1 MSPKKAVATKKAT
14 TSSEEKKVVKVS
26 AKERYINP
34 INYLYALLILVGG
47 ILLVFLIF
55 NWYNSKK
62 EEQLLIS
69 YLISSNTIESSI
81 DDLNSISLIKQ
92 EAPSSYF
99 IYMSYTKDENIY
111 NLEKSLKKLIDK
123 YKLNDIFYYVDLT
136 KLKESNSNYLDLIKE
151 SLNLKELDNLP
162 ALIYIQDGE
171 VKEVLDGVK
180 NTLLKITD
188 IEQLLDIYEFETIN

>member
-14 TSSEEKKVVKVS
+14 KSSEEKKVVKVS

-34 INYLYALLILVGG
+34 RNYLYAALILVGG

-62 EEQLLIS
+62 EEQLLVS

-81 DDLNSISLIKQ
+81 DDLDSISLIKQ

-99 IYMSYTKDENIY
+99 IYFSFR
-111 NLEKSLKKLIDK
+111 L
-123 YKLNDIFYYVDLT
+123 
-136 KLKESNSNYLDLIKE
+136 
-151 SLNLKELDNLP
+151 
-162 ALIYIQDGE
+162 
-171 VKEVLDGVK
+171 
-180 NTLLKITD
+180 
-188 IEQLLDIYEFETIN
+188 

>member
-14 TSSEEKKVVKVS
+14 KSSEEKKVVKVS

-34 INYLYALLILVGG
+34 RNYLYAALMLVGG

-62 EEQLLIS
+62 EEQLLVS

-81 DDLNSISLIKQ
+81 DDLDSISLIKQ

-99 IYMSYTKDENIY
+99 IYMSYTKDETIY
-111 NLEKSLKKLIDK
+111 NFEKDLKKLIDK

-136 KLKESNSNYLDLIKE
+136 KLKENNDNYLNLIKE
-151 SLNLKELDNLP
+151 SLGLKELSKLP
-162 ALIYIQDGE
+162 ALVYVKDGE

-180 NTLLKITD
+180 NTLLKVTD
-188 IEQLLDIYEFETIN
+188 VEQLLDIYEFQTIK

>member
-14 TSSEEKKVVKVS
+14 KSSEEKKVVKVS

-34 INYLYALLILVGG
+34 RNYLYAALILVGG

-62 EEQLLIS
+62 EEQLLVS

-81 DDLNSISLIKQ
+81 DDLDSISLIKQ

-99 IYMSYTKDENIY
+99 IYMSYTKDETIY
-111 NLEKSLKKLIDK
+111 NFEKDLKKLIDK

-136 KLKESNSNYLDLIKE
+136 KLKENNDNYLNLIKE
-151 SLNLKELDNLP
+151 SLGLKELSKLP
-162 ALIYIQDGE
+162 ALVYVKDGE

-180 NTLLKITD
+180 NTLLKVTD
-188 IEQLLDIYEFETIN
+188 VEQLLDIYEFQTIK

>member
-1 MSPKKAVATKKAT
+1 MSPKKANATKKAT
-14 TSSEEKKVVKVS
+14 KSSEEKKVVKVS

-34 INYLYALLILVGG
+34 RNYLYAALILVGG

-62 EEQLLIS
+62 EEQLLVS

-81 DDLNSISLIKQ
+81 DDLDSISLIKQ

-99 IYMSYTKDENIY
+99 IYMSYTKDETIY
-111 NLEKSLKKLIDK
+111 NFEKDLKKLIDK

-136 KLKESNSNYLDLIKE
+136 KLKENNDNYLNLIKE
-151 SLNLKELDNLP
+151 SLGLKELSKLP
-162 ALIYIQDGE
+162 ALVYVKDGE

-180 NTLLKITD
+180 NTLLKVTD
-188 IEQLLDIYEFETIN
+188 VEQLLDIYEFQTIK

>member
-1 MSPKKAVATKKAT
+1 MSQKKANATKKAT
-14 TSSEEKKVVKVS
+14 KSSEEKKVVKVS

-34 INYLYALLILVGG
+34 RNYLYAALILVGG

-62 EEQLLIS
+62 EEQLLVS

-81 DDLNSISLIKQ
+81 DDLDSISLIKQ

-99 IYMSYTKDENIY
+99 IYMSYTKDETIY
-111 NLEKSLKKLIDK
+111 NFEKDLKKLIDK

-136 KLKESNSNYLDLIKE
+136 KLKENNDNYLNLIKE
-151 SLNLKELDNLP
+151 SLGLKELSKLP
-162 ALIYIQDGE
+162 ALVYVKDGE

-180 NTLLKITD
+180 NTLLKVTD
-188 IEQLLDIYEFETIN
+188 VEQLLDIYEFQTIK